1 MTSRSRLWILGFALL
16 GLGFASASSWVHY
29 KLLTDPTYVSP
40 CDMSA
45 TFNCSQAYLS
55 RYGSLWG
62 VPVALGGV
70 LWFALVALI
79 AGFAKPTARDE
90 TSAAGGYVFALSVVG
105 LAAVMYLGYASYFRL
120 HTLCILCMGTYVSVI
135 AIFLIS
141 GMARTTAVTR
151 LPGRLPRDIKHLVSG
166 PVMPIIALLYVGGA
180 TALVMRFPHDAAPAP
195 VQQQMPADFEQR
207 FAEAW
212 AQQPR
217 IELGVKVPGAK
228 VIIVKF
234 NDYLCPSCK
243 GMENSYKPIIDKYA
257 ASNPGAVALVL
268 KDWPWNKEC
277 NFAIGQG
284 INGHQLSCRAA
295 VAARIA
301 KDKGKFD
308 EMRDWLFSQQE
319 FLIEDGM
326 NGSKKGPA
334 MIADK
339 VKELTGVADFEKQYA
354 AKLEDIKRDVAD
366 GKAVGVGSTPT
377 YFVNG
382 VQITSPNGMMRP
394 DVLDLAIKIELAGKP
409 KGKDQ
414 RP

>member
-55 RYGSLWG
+55 RYGSVWG

-79 AGFAKPTARDE
+79 AGLARTGANDD
-90 TSAAGGYVFALSVVG
+90 TSDAGAYVFGLSVIG
-105 LAAVMYLGYASYFRL
+105 LAVVMYLGYASYFRL
-120 HTLCILCMGTYVSVI
+120 HTLCVLCMGTYVSVI

-141 GMARTTAVTR
+141 ARAQATSVTQ
-151 LPGRLPRDIKHLVSG
+151 LPGR
-166 PVMPIIALLYVGGA
+166 MPGDLKYVLSRPLLIVLALLYLGSATTMVLGFPRGA
-180 TALVMRFPHDAAPAP
+180 TAAP
-195 VQQQMPADFEQR
+195 VKSQALPVDFEKQ
-207 FAEAW
+207 FTEAW

-217 IELGVKVPGAK
+217 IDLGVKVAGAK

-234 NDYLCPSCK
+234 NDFLCPMCK
-243 GMENSYKPIIDKYA
+243 SMESAYKPILEKYA
-257 ASNPGAVALVL
+257 AANPGAVALVL
-268 KDWPWNKEC
+268 KDWPWNKDC
-277 NFAIGQG
+277 NFAIVQG
-284 INGHQLSCRAA
+284 INGHQNSCRAA

-301 KDKGKFD
+301 RDQGKFD

-319 FLIEDGM
+319 LLIEDGM
-326 NGSKKGPA
+326 NGSKKGPGL
-334 MIADK
+334 IAGK
-339 VKELTGVADFEKQYA
+339 VKELTGVADFEKQYQA
-354 AKLEDIKRDVAD
+354 RLDDIQRDIAD
-366 GKAVGVGSTPT
+366 GKALGVGSTPT

-382 VQITSPNGMMRP
+382 VQISSASGIMRP
-394 DVLDLAIKIELAGKP
+394 DVLDLAIKIELASKS
-409 KGKDQ
+409 KDKA
-414 RP
+414 P